1 MILKVSKNSK
11 EGKNHSLSGTQ
22 QETTVADLQV
32 ASPAASEDLP
42 QHVGQ
47 DQKYLTDAEIASKEK
62 KQSGG
67 VPDKVDIDLE
77 NHEIVS
83 PESDHFIDHQTASE
97 EQEEENKGED
107 EKEDDEKED
116 EEKEDEE
123 IRKKDENE
131 DEREDENEEEDMEED
146 EEEEEGEEE
155 NEEEDDEGEEEDSG
169 QIVVNSEDDSKQVAP
184 TLLTE
189 QQKNPAEWLEEY
201 ADIKR
206 KTSIMTHSKSL
217 LLEKTQKRYSMSLI
231 PQDRKPTPSQSYI
244 PLSVKRLSSV
254 KAPPPQAIESSSTTS
269 KIPKL
274 LNTNVMIKRRSSIGS
289 KLPKRKSYVF

>member
-1 MILKVSKNSK
+1 MILKISKNSK
-11 EGKNHSLSGTQ
+11 EEKNHSLSGTQ
-22 QETTVADLQV
+22 QETTVTDLQV
-32 ASPAASEDLP
+32 TSPAASEDLP

-62 KQSGG
+62 KHNDS
-67 VPDKVDIDLE
+67 VPDKIDIDLE

-97 EQEEENKGED
+97 EHEEENKGED
-107 EKEDDEKED
+107 EKEDEA
-116 EEKEDEE
+116 KEDEE

-131 DEREDENEEEDMEED
+131 DKREDENEEKDVEED
-146 EEEEEGEEE
+146 EEEEEEEGDE
-155 NEEEDDEGEEEDSG
+155 EKGEEDDEGEEEDSG

-206 KTSIMTHSKSL
+206 KTSMMTHSKSL

-244 PLSVKRLSSV
+244 PLSVKRLSLV
-254 KAPPPQAIESSSTTS
+254 KAPPPQTIESSSTTS

-274 LNTNVMIKRRSSIGS
+274 LNTNVMIRRRSSIGS